1 MITRDSRPRKKKRE
15 KDACGGM
22 IIDTLFTR
30 NDVDRIGVTDR
41 LSIARVAVGEG
52 GREGHFRIDS
62 ILRSARLSPDSNF
75 V

>member
-15 KDACGGM
+15 NDACGGM

-41 LSIARVAVGEG
+41 LSIARVAVEEG
-52 GREGHFRIDS
+52 GARGTFPNRFNFTIGS
-62 ILRSARLSPDSNF
+62 IVP
-75 V
+75 